1 MDIARDI
8 PLNDVAPAP
17 VLLRAVNE
25 LSMAYLSMVVE
36 LRNDGHLLNAILVR
50 PIEGGYEVVDG
61 MYRWTAAHEAKL
73 TTIQC
78 VVRVMTDE
86 EVVIKQIQ
94 ANASRKDTDPIEFAR
109 HLERLRKL
117 HGDDCTLVKL
127 ANLVDKPRSWVSEML
142 QLNHLILMAK
152 EAVRRGEI
160 TVGNAKLLAKLK
172 PHLQQPYIRD
182 AKLLPT
188 KEFRRVV
195 ARAVNDYREALK
207 SGRMSAYYGG
217 EARPFC
223 RGTTEVLTEL
233 DSWPNAGHM
242 IFKHGCKTPL
252 DGWKL
257 AVQWVM
263 SMDPDSI
270 EARHKRVQQQEMT
283 TLERQTAREEAREKA
298 KVDKPAIP

>member
-8 PLNDVAPAP
+8 PLKDVAPAT

-50 PIEGGYEVVDG
+50 PTDSGYEVVDG

-78 VVRVMTDE
+78 VVRVMSDE
-86 EVVIKQIQ
+86 EAVIKQIQ
-94 ANASRKDTDPIEFAR
+94 ANTPEETDAVDFAK
-109 HLERLRKL
+109 HLERVRKRQ
-117 HGDDCTLVKL
+117 GDHCTLVTL
-127 ANLVDKPRSWVSEML
+127 ANLVDKPRSWVGAML
-142 QLNHLILMAK
+142 QLNRLILMAK

-188 KEFRRVV
+188 KEFRRVI

-207 SGRMSAYYGG
+207 RGRMSAYYGG

-283 TLERQTAREEAREKA
+283 TMERQTAREEAREKS
-298 KVDKPAIP
+298 KG